1 MRFFEDMQTFVSIGS
16 VSIKWYAILILT
28 GAFIAYAISLH
39 NFKKMG
45 YSSDL
50 GDNLFVGSLLAGVVG
65 ARLWFVAFYDLE
77 YYLQNPLEILMTW
90 EGGLAIQGGLL
101 FGAGF
106 AYFYLKHKNISFMRL
121 ADAVVPNILIAQ
133 ALGRWG
139 NFLNQEA
146 YGRVVEPSFYDG
158 WPSFIADH
166 MYINGNFQEPTF
178 LYESSL
184 NIIGWILIVLVYK
197 KVSKLRRGDLVYAYL
212 MWYGVVRFFVEAF
225 RSDSLMFFGLKSA
238 QLLSIVFILVGV
250 LGTLGVFRK
259 LATKKKPIIL
269 FDFDGTLL
277 DTEPV
282 VQHGIKE
289 VIKNHDPSIEITD
302 DMANSFVG
310 PPLTETFG
318 RFFKEDMIQ
327 DLIDE
332 YRTLS
337 NAMHKTHV
345 KPIANALEVLEALK
359 AQGYTLGVVSSK
371 IKKTI
376 YFGMDMFDMRKY
388 FDVVLG
394 VDDVKD
400 HKPSPEGIFKACE
413 LLGVSHDSVIY
424 VGDTAIDVATGT
436 NAGVYT
442 VALMSNP
449 TRNAEL
455 KKANPNQLIT
465 DLNELLVILEK
476 EDVQW
481 TRSTT

>member
-1 MRFFEDMQTFVSIGS
+1 MRFFEDMQTFVTVGPI
-16 VSIKWYAILILT
+16 SIKWYAILILT
-28 GAFIAYAISLH
+28 GAFLAYAISLY

-50 GDNLFVGSLLAGVVG
+50 GDNVFVGSLLSGVIG

-146 YGRVVEPSFYDG
+146 FGRAVEPSFYDG
-158 WPSFIADH
+158 WPRFIADH
-166 MYINGNFQEPTF
+166 MYINGSYQEPTF

-184 NIIGWILIVLVYK
+184 NILGWILIVLVYK
-197 KVSKLRRGDLVYAYL
+197 RISKLKRGDLVYAYM
-212 MWYGVVRFFVEAF
+212 MWYGVVRFFVEQF

-238 QLLSIVFILVGV
+238 QLLSIVFIVVGV
-250 LGTLGVFRK
+250 MGTLGVFRK
-259 LATKKKPIIL
+259 LITKKKPVLL
-269 FDFDGTLL
+269 FDFDGTLM

-282 VQHGIKE
+282 VQHGLKE

-302 DMANSFVG
+302 AMANSFVG

-318 RFFKEDMIQ
+318 RFFKEEMIQ

-332 YRTLS
+332 YRALS
-337 NAMHKTHV
+337 NAMHATHV
-345 KPIANALEVLEALK
+345 KPINHAVEILEELK

-371 IKKTI
+371 IKETI

-394 VDDVKD
+394 LDDVKK
-400 HKPSPEGIFKACE
+400 HKPSPEGIFKACQM
-413 LLGVSHDSVIY
+413 LGMSHDSVVY
-424 VGDTAIDVATGT
+424 VGDTAIDVVTGA

-442 VALMSNP
+442 IALMSNP
-449 TRNAEL
+449 TRNQEL
-455 KKANPNQLIT
+455 TKSNPNQLIT
-465 DLNELLVILEK
+465 DLKQLLIILEK
-476 EDVQW
+476 EDVEW